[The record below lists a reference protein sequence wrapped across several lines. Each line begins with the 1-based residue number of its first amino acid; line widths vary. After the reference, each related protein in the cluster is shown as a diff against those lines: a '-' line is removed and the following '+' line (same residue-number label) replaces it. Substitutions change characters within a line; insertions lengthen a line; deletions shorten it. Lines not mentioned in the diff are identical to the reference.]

1 MGQTPNLEDRELP
14 QRLSLPRQPRGKV
27 PSDWIRV
34 PFSLDPSVA
43 VDTFLSPWSEA
54 WEVKR
59 TDHLDPGIFKDTFN
73 FILPP
78 NLEIFIDQIKKK
90 CMC

>member
-1 MGQTPNLEDRELP
+1 M
-14 QRLSLPRQPRGKV
+14 

-78 NLEIFIDQIKKK
+78 NLEIFIDPPPKKVHVLNVSMQSLLFCCGGDYVK
-90 CMC
+90 T

>member
-1 MGQTPNLEDRELP
+1 M
-14 QRLSLPRQPRGKV
+14 

-78 NLEIFIDQIKKK
+78 NLEIFIDPLPPQKKVHVLNVSMQSLLFCFGGDYVK
-90 CMC
+90 T